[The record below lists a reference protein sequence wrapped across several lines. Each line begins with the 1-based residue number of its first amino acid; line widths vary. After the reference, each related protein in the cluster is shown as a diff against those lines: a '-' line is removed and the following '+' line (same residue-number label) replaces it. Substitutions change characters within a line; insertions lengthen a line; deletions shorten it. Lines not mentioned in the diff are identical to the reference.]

1 MIFVFKEL
9 VYALTE
15 LFSTRKYRV
24 VLLGLVLIAAMIS
37 VSELAVAKLFTKIIL
52 DEGTISQ
59 TMFALLV
66 TFFFLFFGVTRGG
79 HFLQRIYRVK
89 FFDKAFK
96 ASESEKSGA
105 KENWRWSL
113 AFELTNLLS
122 TITQLGVIISFFTY
136 LNWRFGLINIVIV
149 LAVFQVYGRLF
160 RHQIEAQR
168 GFVVAKKNKEHIPNV
183 VRIGTRIK
191 SGETGVL
198 ISSIAMLILL
208 AILIYLSYIG
218 DISKANTIVLFFG
231 LRMQNSNFAN
241 ISTSLMRFARA
252 RTHSE

>member
-1 MIFVFKEL
+1 VIFVFKEL

-59 TMFALLV
+59 SMFALLV

-96 ASESEKSGA
+96 ASESERSGA

>member
-9 VYALTE
+9 LYALTE
-15 LFSTRKYRV
+15 LFSTKKYRV

-66 TFFFLFFGVTRGG
+66 TFFFLFFGITRGG

-96 ASESEKSGA
+96 ASESERSGA

-122 TITQLGVIISFFTY
+122 TITQLGVIIAFFTY
-136 LNWRFGLINIVIV
+136 LNWRFGLINILIV

-208 AILIYLSYIG
+208 AMLIYLSYIG

>member
-1 MIFVFKEL
+1 MLIVVKEL
-9 VYALTE
+9 LNSFKE

-24 VLLGLVLIAAMIS
+24 ILLGLVIIAAMIS

-59 TMFALLV
+59 TMFAVLV
-66 TFFFLFFGVTRGG
+66 TVFFLFFGVTRGG
-79 HFLQRIYRVK
+79 HFVQRIYRVR
-89 FFDKAFK
+89 FFDKAFQ
-96 ASESEKSGA
+96 ESDNKQTGA
-105 KENWRWSL
+105 KANWRWSL

-122 TITQLGVIISFFTY
+122 TLTQLGVIVLFFTY
-136 LNWRFGLINIVIV
+136 LNWVFGVVNILIV
-149 LAVFQVYGRLF
+149 LAVFQFYGRLF

-168 GFVVAKKNKEHIPNV
+168 GFVVARKNKEHVPNV

-191 SGETGVL
+191 SGETGILV
-198 ISSIAMLILL
+198 SSIAMLILL
-208 AILIYLSYIG
+208 AMLIYLSYTG
-218 DISKANTIVLFFG
+218 EISKANTIVLFFG

>member
-9 VYALTE
+9 LYALKE

-66 TFFFLFFGVTRGG
+66 TFFFLFFGITRGG

-89 FFDKAFK
+89 FFDNAFK
-96 ASESEKSGA
+96 ASENERSGA

-136 LNWRFGLINIVIV
+136 LNWRFGLINILIV
-149 LAVFQVYGRLF
+149 LVIFQVYGRLF

-168 GFVVAKKNKEHIPNV
+168 GFVVARKNKERIPNV

-208 AILIYLSYIG
+208 AMLIYLSYIG

>member
-96 ASESEKSGA
+96 ASESERSSA

>member
-59 TMFALLV
+59 SMFALLV

-96 ASESEKSGA
+96 ASESERSGA

>member
-9 VYALTE
+9 LYALTE

-24 VLLGLVLIAAMIS
+24 VLLGLVLIAAIIS

-66 TFFFLFFGVTRGG
+66 TFFFFFFGITRGG

-96 ASESEKSGA
+96 ASESERSGA

-136 LNWRFGLINIVIV
+136 LNWRFGVINILIV

-208 AILIYLSYIG
+208 AMLIYLSYIG